1 MSDRNMAALNV
12 EHEMLQKKVNE
23 LKEFIKENESVEKL
37 KPEMEESLTYNSAKQ
52 VLGGVQSELKQENEQ
67 LQQQMEELKVQY
79 HFVENQLVEA
89 KLLSAQLDMECDT
102 LTVQLKEKNENLKK
116 FTTKV
121 TKLEIE
127 LIEAQAKAGT
137 YDRGNTE
144 DDNQQDRSS
153 GLLSPNPKKSK
164 VSDKL
169 KNFFGGKFSKRST
182 RGTSPGQ
189 SELSNSQQNTVEEE
203 SKQK

>member
-1 MSDRNMAALNV
+1 M
-12 EHEMLQKKVNE
+12 
-23 LKEFIKENESVEKL
+23 
-37 KPEMEESLTYNSAKQ
+37 
-52 VLGGVQSELKQENEQ
+52 
-67 LQQQMEELKVQY
+67 
-79 HFVENQLVEA
+79 VEA

-144 DDNQQDRSS
+144 DDNQ
-153 GLLSPNPKKSK
+153 
-164 VSDKL
+164 
-169 KNFFGGKFSKRST
+169 
-182 RGTSPGQ
+182 
-189 SELSNSQQNTVEEE
+189 
-203 SKQK
+203 